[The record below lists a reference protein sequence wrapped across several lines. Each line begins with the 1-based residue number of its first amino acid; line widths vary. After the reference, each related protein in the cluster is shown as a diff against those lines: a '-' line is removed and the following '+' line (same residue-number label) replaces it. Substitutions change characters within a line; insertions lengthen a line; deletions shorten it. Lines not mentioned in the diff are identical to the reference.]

1 MPAPYDFPSGVT
13 GISAA
18 YKSIKVTSH
27 RPAIR
32 ANFEAGYEQTRSKF
46 TRPIREWTITWDS
59 MSKESFASL
68 QYHFESGVTGGS
80 ESWIWNDPTG
90 NRGSGATREVR
101 YTDDSLSFDNIHQ
114 EWYRGSIKI
123 REV

>member
-1 MPAPYDFPSGVT
+1 MPTDFPSGTT

-32 ANFEAGYEQTRSKF
+32 SNFEAGYEQTRSKF
-46 TRPIREWTITWDS
+46 TRTIKEFVITWDS

-68 QYHFESGVTGGS
+68 QAHFESGVTGGS
-80 ESWIWNDPTG
+80 ESWIWNDPTAKK
-90 NRGSGATREVR
+90 GSGATREVR
-101 YTDDSLSFDNIHQ
+101 YVDDSLSFENIHQ
-114 EWYRGSIKI
+114 DWYRGSIRI